1 MDDTNHIDYEF
12 KTWLHA
18 MIDDLG
24 RTIHDD
30 TEFVFAERAFHK
42 GLTPAQASVIIRTDH
57 IHLYEFSA
65 DIFQMLSKHSLGQR
79 ATDFVA
85 TQRAYGF

>member
-1 MDDTNHIDYEF
+1 MDANHIDVEF
-12 KTWLHA
+12 KEWIQAVITD
-18 MIDDLG
+18 MG

-30 TEFVFAERAFHK
+30 TEFVFAERAFHH
-42 GLTPAQASVIIRTDH
+42 GFTPQQASVVIRTDH

-65 DIFQMLSKHSLGQR
+65 DIYTMLSKHSLGQR

-85 TQRAYGF
+85 NKRAYGF